1 MVPAHLMKK
10 EVLCAKAWRSTNH
23 SGAWI
28 SSADQWSFSVQFNLV
43 FPFQCLNFGNSDQ
56 RTLVTTTT
64 KSTVQI
70 RQVRFESTIKIY
82 SSSTALKFKSCYKY
96 KNLLQWNGWW
106 SLLDCWLSNLL
117 RASEL
122 VLWDKLCDQLET
134 FLQTNQLSVALI
146 ISKNHPIL
154 ENSAWAGC

>member
-10 EVLCAKAWRSTNH
+10 EILCAKAWKSTNH
-23 SGAWI
+23 TGAWI
-28 SSADQWSFSVQFNLV
+28 SSADQWSFSVRINLV
-43 FPFQCLNFGNSDQ
+43 FLFNVWILEKSDQ

-70 RQVRFESTIKIY
+70 RSVRFESTIKIC

-96 KNLLQWNGWW
+96 KYLLQRKGWW
-106 SLLDCWLSNLL
+106 SLLVCWLSNLL

-122 VLWDKLCDQLET
+122 VLWEKLCDQLET

-146 ISKNHPIL
+146 ISKKPS
-154 ENSAWAGC
+154 NSRELSLSR